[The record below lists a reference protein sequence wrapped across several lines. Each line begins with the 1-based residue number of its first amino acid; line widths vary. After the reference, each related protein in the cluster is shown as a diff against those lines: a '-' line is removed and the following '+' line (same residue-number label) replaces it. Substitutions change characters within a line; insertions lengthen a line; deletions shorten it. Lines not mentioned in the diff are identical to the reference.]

1 MRKIFLFIVLFAC
14 SCGRTVY
21 DVSDFG
27 VKAGAGTDNSEAV
40 IFTLTMPMRGLS
52 LFPIM
57 TSPIRRGW

>member
-14 SCGRTVY
+14 SCGRTAY

-40 IFTLTMPMRGLS
+40 LEALKSMTELS
-52 LFPIM
+52 GAGH
-57 TSPIRRGW
+57 SR